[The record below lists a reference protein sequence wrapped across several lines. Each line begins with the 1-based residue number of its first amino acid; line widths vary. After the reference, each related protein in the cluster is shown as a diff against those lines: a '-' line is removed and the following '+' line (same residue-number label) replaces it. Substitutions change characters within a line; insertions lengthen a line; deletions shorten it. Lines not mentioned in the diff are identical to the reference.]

1 VKSSLGV
8 GLFCNNIEVVWHK
21 RFDGLSFDF
30 FLNFFLFKFGSGR
43 ASLKI

>member
-8 GLFCNNIEVVWHK
+8 GLFCNNIEDVWHR

-30 FLNFFLFKFGSGR
+30 FLKNFLFKFGSGR